1 MKNFFD
7 SLIICIPLVKTK
19 LLIYHNMNLDHNFGR
34 YDNNCIFSKI
44 AAGVTHFSIFWK
56 KNPIVWPLFSFVIAR
71 VIWISYQN
79 DIFLKYQKFEKFQR

>member
-34 YDNNCIFSKI
+34 YDNNFIFSKT
-44 AAGVTHFSIFWK
+44 AAGVTHFSIK
-56 KNPIVWPLFSFVIAR
+56 KKKPYSVTPL
-71 VIWISYQN
+71 
-79 DIFLKYQKFEKFQR
+79 

>member
-34 YDNNCIFSKI
+34 YDNNCIFFQDRRRCDPFLNFLEKKPYS
-44 AAGVTHFSIFWK
+44 VT
-56 KNPIVWPLFSFVIAR
+56 PL
-71 VIWISYQN
+71 
-79 DIFLKYQKFEKFQR
+79 